1 MSNIHNFVDAIIIFL
16 STWEHHMQVFEELLK
31 RLRDANLTLKPSKYF
46 IVFQNLERLGFMI
59 GGATIRPCPNKILA
73 I

>member
-1 MSNIHNFVDAIIIFL
+1 
-16 STWEHHMQVFEELLK
+16 MQVFEELLK